1 MFNFGHSHFLLP
13 HHVSVVILAWELTHV
28 LEVVEQKNGD
38 TEQERGQDDQD
49 DKQAAV
55 WGYNSVVNFK
65 KNVPI
70 RPEIQTWTLK
80 LWTLPK

>member
-65 KNVPI
+65 KKCSNSS
-70 RPEIQTWTLK
+70 RSSNLNCETLN
-80 LWTLPK
+80 PS